1 LDGLEGRLDDK
12 KCDAPALTNLH
23 VWLLFFAD
31 DLTLTL
37 ELEVGLQQ

>member
-1 LDGLEGRLDDK
+1 MEERLDGRE
-12 KCDAPALTNLH
+12 CDASTLADLH

-31 DLTLTL
+31 DLVLMS

>member
-1 LDGLEGRLDDK
+1 
-12 KCDAPALTNLH
+12 LH